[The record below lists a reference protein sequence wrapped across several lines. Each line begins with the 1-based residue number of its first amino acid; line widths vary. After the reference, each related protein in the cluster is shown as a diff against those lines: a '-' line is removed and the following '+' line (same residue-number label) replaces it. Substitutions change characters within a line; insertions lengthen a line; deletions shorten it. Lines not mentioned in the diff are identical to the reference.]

1 MKPYRGSFVSEQLR
15 YITDENG
22 EQIGVVLNLQQY
34 QELKSQELSHSD
46 AELLIG
52 LSEEELYA
60 LAESM
65 LVPIA
70 QERLEQLLEANA
82 ENQLSDEE
90 STELDRLLTQ
100 VDHLTILKT
109 RARYTLKKHNALLL
123 AA

>member
-1 MKPYRGSFVSEQLR
+1 MSEQLR